1 MSAAV
6 ETTSQTHPTLDEKPA
21 LEGLQPA
28 QQTSEVEGKSI
39 TASTVDE
46 ESTDGIRKLPFARP
60 SINAQIP
67 SPQELTTEQT
77 TKYNSLHNTASSWT
91 TIPTSSSP
99 DASHSPITEREQMW
113 LTRECLL
120 RYLRATSWNVQ
131 NATARLL
138 GTLVWRREY
147 GLEKLTPDYI
157 SIENET
163 GKQWILGYD
172 TAGRPCQY
180 LNPARQN
187 TERSDRQIE
196 HLVFM
201 LERSLDL
208 TPPGQETLALLINFA
223 ESSKGQNATIAQG
236 KQTLH
241 ILQYH
246 YPERLGRALC
256 CNSKQSPCYPI

>member
-1 MSAAV
+1 MSATV
-6 ETTSQTHPTLDEKPA
+6 EPVPPPILEEKPTSEEPQSTQQIPKAQDDPFLTKTLDDDD
-21 LEGLQPA
+21 
-28 QQTSEVEGKSI
+28 T
-39 TASTVDE
+39 TA
-46 ESTDGIRKLPFARP
+46 GIRKLPFARVSASTQVP
-60 SINAQIP
+60 P
-67 SPQELTTEQT
+67 PPELSTEQT
-77 TKYNSLHNTASSWT
+77 TKYNSLHNTVSSWT
-91 TIPTSSSP
+91 TIPTSASP
-99 DASHSPITEREQMW
+99 KAPHSPITEKEQIW

-131 NATARLL
+131 NAMNRVQ

-147 GLEKLTPDYI
+147 GLERLTPDYI

-172 TAGRPCQY
+172 NAGRPCHY
-180 LNPARQN
+180 LNPSRQN

-223 ESSKGQNATIAQG
+223 ETSKGQGATISQG
-236 KQTLH
+236 KQTLN

-256 CNSKQSPCYPI
+256 CNSKHDL